1 MQLYFDYSATTPCR
15 SEAIAAMEKVLR
27 QHWGNP
33 SSLHEWGQ
41 RSATALE
48 QARMQVASLLHSS
61 AESIIF
67 TSGGTEANNLAL
79 WGVAQQYRQPQH
91 MITSQV
97 EHSAISKPMAALEN
111 QGWQITRLA
120 VDRWGQVNSADLE
133 AALQPNTAL
142 VSIIYGQSE
151 VGTLQAIAELGAI
164 TRQRGILFHTDGVQ
178 VAGRLPLDMQTL
190 PVDLLSLSSHK
201 LYGPQGAGALYVRPG
216 VNLEPLHRGGGQ
228 EMGLRSGTQA
238 LPAIVGFGVAAEL
251 AASELATEA
260 LRLQRLRD
268 RLYHQLNALPGLHL
282 TGHPWKRLPH
292 HLSFTVT
299 LKDGTPLS
307 GKSLVRQLNLAGIG
321 MSSGSACQSGQSIP
335 SPVLVA
341 MGYDEAMA
349 KSSIRITLGRD
360 TCEADIDWLAMV
372 LKQQLAWAENPMAI
386 APPVVSLLA

>member
-15 SEAIAAMEKVLR
+15 SEAIAAMEEVLHN
-27 QHWGNP
+27 HWGNP

-48 QARMQVASLLHSS
+48 QARMQVASLLHGSG
-61 AESIIF
+61 ESIVF

-79 WGVAQQYRQPQH
+79 WGVAQQYAQPQH

-97 EHSAISKPMAALEN
+97 EHSAISKPMAALER

-120 VDRWGQVNSADLE
+120 VDRWGQVNPVDLE
-133 AALQPNTAL
+133 GALQANTVL
-142 VSIIYGQSE
+142 ISIIYGQSE

-164 TRQRGILFHTDGVQ
+164 ARQRGILFHTDGVQ
-178 VAGRLPLDMQTL
+178 VAGRIPIDVQTL

-201 LYGPQGAGALYVRPG
+201 LYGPQGAGALYIRPG
-216 VNLEPLHRGGGQ
+216 VDLAAMNRGGGQ

-251 AASELATEA
+251 ASNEVNAAGLQ
-260 LRLQRLRD
+260 LQRLRD

-299 LKDGTPLS
+299 LADGTPLS
-307 GKSLVRQLNLAGIG
+307 GKSVVRQLNLAGIG
-321 MSSGSACQSGQSIP
+321 ISSGSACQSGQSIP
-335 SPVLVA
+335 SPVLMA

-349 KSSIRITLGRD
+349 KSSIRLTLGRD
-360 TCEADIDWLAMV
+360 TSEADIDWLALV
-372 LKQQLAWAENPMAI
+372 LKQQLEWAEPSAI
-386 APPVVSLLA
+386 APPTAPLFA